1 MLARLAAVFGIN
13 LAALA
18 GIVGLLA
25 GAAGATYPAYKV
37 GQMLGDSAG
46 FARADSQAELND
58 ARRQLAERDRDL
70 AITRQ
75 AEADAR
81 ETARANARSAIQ
93 AQETIDDYAR
103 ELAARGD
110 AGRCALG
117 DDDVRRMQ
125 RDRRS
130 DAGALRPAPAER

>member
-1 MLARLAAVFGIN
+1 MIARLAAAFGIN

-18 GIVGLLA
+18 GIFGLLA

-37 GQMLGDSAG
+37 GHWRGDSAG
-46 FARADSQAELND
+46 FARADKQAEIND

-81 ETARANARSAIQ
+81 ETARANARSAVHN
-93 AQETIDDYAR
+93 QELLDEYAR
-103 ELAARGD
+103 ELAARGPAAACRLDD
-110 AGRCALG
+110 A
-117 DDDVRRMQ
+117 DVFRMQ

-130 DAGALRPAPAER
+130 DAGAIRPAPAER